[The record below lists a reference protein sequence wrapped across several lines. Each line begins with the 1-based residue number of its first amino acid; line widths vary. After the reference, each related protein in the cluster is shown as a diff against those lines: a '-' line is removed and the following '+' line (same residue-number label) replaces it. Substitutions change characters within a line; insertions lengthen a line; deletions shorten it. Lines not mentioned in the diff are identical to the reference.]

1 MRMPKIPQIKQ
12 NRKYWES
19 RKELER
25 AYIKQRLADDEKFN
39 AELQKRFDR
48 VQEEMQRNIELELYR
63 LSDKNGINIAKVK
76 EAVSQADIKQMESYA
91 KRVVEKAQKLRK
103 ELGRS
108 LSQDDFSKEVNDRMR
123 LYNATM
129 RINRLEMIKSR
140 IGMQT
145 VELGLD
151 VNADILRKLNQ
162 DYQDQIER
170 QAGIMGDAVPN
181 LTNQE
186 LKNAVKSVIATTGGV
201 SFSKRVWGD
210 MDGLKAELDVQLV
223 NSLVQ
228 GQSASVIA
236 KNLLPFVSE
245 KFQNKRYA
253 AERIARTESA
263 RVDTDATLASLK
275 KYGYKYC
282 QWHDETKACDTCM
295 AIARSNPTGYGQGV
309 YEVDDVPYLPAHPN
323 CRCSISAY
331 WVDEKNNLYEKPN
344 YNEQS
349 EESGRVEKVQENNT
363 AKLNR
368 LFNSLNIK
376 TAKADDIIE
385 LGNVFNKEYNI
396 QDNLGNKSYISNVL
410 SKYRDVG
417 EDIPEKSWAKGSN
430 SQIKNDLKQAF
441 SHYPKEWSEYLDN
454 EYMLAGK
461 AEDRGFY
468 VRWYVTPNGNTKTP
482 TWLVR
487 GNRLREGVTMDQ
499 YNKFGEDLHNGKYNS
514 IYSTGRRETTAWHE
528 IGHFVEEH
536 NKDTLRISKEFVAN
550 RTKGEQ
556 PEMLRDILKNVRYR
570 ESEVTLK
577 DNFISP
583 YIGKVYDDATEVLS
597 MGLESIFEPVKM
609 GQLKYVDNNG
619 QIHRAKIEDDEEYLN
634 LILGILLK
642 G

>member
-1 MRMPKIPQIKQ
+1 MTKKIPKNRQNEQYWLNREKQ
-12 NRKYWES
+12 QQ
-19 RKELER
+19 
-25 AYIKQRLADDEKFN
+25 AYIDKNLASDEQYNKVIQAQYDSLLADINKRIDS
-39 AELQKRFDR
+39 ELSKLAN
-48 VQEEMQRNIELELYR
+48 E
-63 LSDKNGINIAKVK
+63 NGISIADMRAKV
-76 EAVSQADIKQMESYA
+76 SQTDIKQFEAEA
-91 KRVVEKAQKLRK
+91 KRVVAQADKMRK
-103 ELGRS
+103 QGKS
-108 LSQDDFSKEVNDRMR
+108 PKFADWSQEVNDRLR

-129 RINRLEMIKSR
+129 RINRLEYLKAGI
-140 IGMQT
+140 
-145 VELGLD
+145 GLD
-151 VNADILRKLNQ
+151 MITAGLQVDSELRDKLFKDATEEQ
-162 DYQDQIER
+162 KR
-170 QAGIMGDAVPN
+170 QAGILGENNAHIDTLAIGN
-181 LTNQE
+181 IILAKTKSNNFSQRIWTNMDVLQAK
-186 LKNAVKSVIATTGGV
+186 LSQTIMAGITTGQSYDEMARRLKTQV
-201 SFSKRVWGD
+201 SK
-210 MDGLKAELDVQLV
+210 DVQNV
-223 NSLVQ
+223 T
-228 GQSASVIA
+228 
-236 KNLLPFVSE
+236 
-245 KFQNKRYA
+245 YA
-253 AERIARTESA
+253 TQRIARTEA
-263 RVDTDATLASLK
+263 TRVQTEITMNSLK
-275 KYGYKYC
+275 RNGYDFCKWYKEPSAC
-282 QWHDETKACDTCM
+282 HDCALIGNQDNGWGKG
-295 AIARSNPTGYGQGV
+295 IYKV
-309 YEVDDVPYLPAHPN
+309 KDVPTIPVHPN
-323 CRCSISAY
+323 CRCAVGAY
-331 WVDEKNNLYEKPN
+331 WVDEKNNLYETPN

-349 EESGRVEKVQENNT
+349 EELGRIKKVQENNT

-385 LGNVFNKEYNI
+385 LGNAFNKEYNI
-396 QDNLGNKSYISNVL
+396 QDNLGNKSYISNAL

-430 SQIKNDLKQAF
+430 RQIKNDLKQAF

-468 VRWYVTPNGNTKTP
+468 VRWYATQKGNTKMP
-482 TWLVR
+482 TWLVK

-499 YNKFGEDLHNGKYNS
+499 YKKFGEDLHNGKYNS
-514 IYSTGRRETTAWHE
+514 IYSTGKRETTAWHE

-556 PEMLRDILKNVRYR
+556 PEMLRDILKAPDYD

-619 QIHRAKIEDDEEYLN
+619 QAHRARIEDDEEYLN